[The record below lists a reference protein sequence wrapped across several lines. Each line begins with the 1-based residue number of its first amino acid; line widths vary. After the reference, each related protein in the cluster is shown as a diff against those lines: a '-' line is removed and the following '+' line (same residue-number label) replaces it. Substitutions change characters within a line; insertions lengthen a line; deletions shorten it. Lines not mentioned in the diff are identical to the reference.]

1 MTNLIIKV
9 FRKIPKHSYLLFGI
23 FLFVFVFPMLSSFG
37 KGGLLISISYS
48 IMLLSVG
55 AIIESKKRWMY
66 ILIFIAVIL
75 QWIVHMLSY
84 KEFPFLNYISF
95 AFTLGVFII
104 ATFLMIHQI
113 IRSKR
118 VDSKLIIETIIGYL
132 LIGVI
137 FTLINVLIISLNL
150 EAIGFTTDKPNLT
163 EIIYY
168 SFITVTTIGFGD
180 ISPVSPV
187 ARSFAIL
194 FGLIGQLYLTI
205 IIAFIIGKFLNKKD

>member
-1 MTNLIIKV
+1 MANFIFRTL
-9 FRKIPKHSYLLFGI
+9 RKIPKHSYLLLGI

-55 AIIESKKRWMY
+55 AIIEYKKRWMY
-66 ILIFIAVIL
+66 FLIFIAVIL
-75 QWIVHMLSY
+75 QWVVHMLPN
-84 KEFPFLNYISF
+84 KEFPLLNYASF

-104 ATFLMIHQI
+104 TTFLMIQQI
-113 IRSKR
+113 IKSKK
-118 VDSKLIIETIIGYL
+118 VDSVLIIETIIGYL

-137 FTLINVLIISLNL
+137 FTLINVFIISIDID
-150 EAIGFTTDKPNLT
+150 AISFNTKETNLT
-163 EIIYY
+163 NIIYY

-180 ISPVSPV
+180 ISPTSPV

-205 IIAFIIGKFLNKKD
+205 IIAFIIGKFLNKQN